1 MSAKYSTATREQP
14 GKYQVKLGDQTIDCP
29 VKPTRNA
36 KDIRTVRLGSAKL
49 PAGETEVLFQPSQ
62 IATADTTQLFEI
74 DLEPVG
80 S

>member
-1 MSAKYSTATREQP
+1 VPAKYSTATDQQP

-29 VKPTRNA
+29 VKPIRNA
-36 KDIRTVRLGSAKL
+36 KDIRTLKPGTVNF
-49 PAGETEVLFQPSQ
+49 PAGETEILFQPSEM
-62 IATADTTQLFEI
+62 ATGDTTQLFEI

>member
-1 MSAKYSTATREQP
+1 LASDQQP
-14 GKYQVKLGDQTIDCP
+14 GSYKLKVGDQTLDCP

-36 KDIRTVRLGSAKL
+36 KDIRTVKLASVPL

-62 IATADTTQLFEI
+62 IATGDTTQLFEI